1 MLCCSCRLSRLLR
14 PRRLLPLSLLRPS
27 RPLPAIGPGEPPEQ
41 QRAEAEADRVQE
53 DQLAVAGHQRP
64 RQQQR
69 RPDRNRSPLVPP
81 DEPDRFDPD
90 ALTLETVALMS
101 LTCIHASFPL
111 LTRAGIRGAGHV

>member
-1 MLCCSCRLSRLLR
+1 MSSFVLCCSCRLPRLVR
-14 PRRLLPLSLLRPS
+14 PRRLLPLSLPRPS

-69 RPDRNRSPLVPP
+69 DHHRNRQPLVPP
-81 DEPDRFDPD
+81 DETADADRDRLDP
-90 ALTLETVALMS
+90 
-101 LTCIHASFPL
+101 
-111 LTRAGIRGAGHV
+111 